1 MNRKPKEKKRGMLP
15 SYWVNLDEVAQIFL
29 ELLSKKKYTDYGKQ
43 KVDGIIL
50 DVIQDVSKQEIIWN
64 VTEDLIALTGI
75 EFLPNDCRNIG
86 YLNSFDMYIDD
97 ELYFENIYIKEVE
110 EYKHFNIRKP
120 LKKGSTIKFIFNN
133 NDNMLEYLMFNI
145 HYIGDIKVKKY
156 NIICKDIDTNAIIQ
170 QKELFLVEPF
180 EEQEVCP
187 TEIEGYTKISED
199 CVIVNQETTNEEIVF
214 YYKKEEL
221 PILHQYDILCK
232 LYWESSIDLDLH
244 CLIDGQEE
252 VSFKNKE
259 LLIDN
264 NNGCWLDYDY
274 IKWNNEPEVI
284 TILGFTDKKALLKIN
299 HYSGNLS
306 DNEKIRVEIYKKGT
320 DKMDILLR
328 EFSILGANLSHKT
341 PVNVC
346 EIDLKTQK
354 VIKLI

>member
-1 MNRKPKEKKRGMLP
+1 MNKNKGKRKGVLP
-15 SYWVNLDEVAQIFL
+15 SYWINLDELAQVFL
-29 ELLSKKKYTDYGKQ
+29 DLLGKKTYIDYGKQ

-145 HYIGDIKVKKY
+145 HYIGNIKIKKY
-156 NIICKDIDTNAIIQ
+156 NIICKDIDTNSIIQ
-170 QKELFLVEPF
+170 QKELFLVQPF
-180 EEQEVCP
+180 DEQHICP
-187 TEIEGYTKISED
+187 IDIEGYVKLSEE
-199 CVIVNQETTNEEIVF
+199 CIVIKNEDINDEIIF
-214 YYKKEEL
+214 YYQKEEL
-221 PILHQYDILCK
+221 AILHNYDILCK
-232 LYWESSIDLDLH
+232 LYWNGNVDLDFH
-244 CLIDGQEE
+244 CLISGQQE
-252 VSFKNKE
+252 VLFNNKEIGIDDKNK
-259 LLIDN
+259 
-264 NNGCWLDYDY
+264 CWLDYDY
-274 IKWNNEPEVI
+274 RTGGNNPEII
-284 TILGFTDKKALLKIN
+284 TILGFKNDKALLKVN
-299 HYSGNLS
+299 HYAGNLY
-306 DNEKIRVEIYKKGT
+306 DNEEIKIEIYKKSQ

-328 EFSILGANLSHKT
+328 EFSIIGANLSHKT